1 MRAVLVGEQSPLVLE
16 EQRRIAEAK
25 AQEVEAARV
34 IMEAERSTAEQR
46 AQEAEAALQL
56 ARVQAQALVAEE
68 ARLREEKC
76 VPSCSPVLLLL
87 SLLLSLLLLLLL
99 LLPCVAVAVAV
110 TSLHRTCDALKHHD
124 V

>member
-56 ARVQAQALVAEE
+56 ARVQAQAPALGT
-68 ARLREEKC
+68 LGT
-76 VPSCSPVLLLL
+76 PLG
-87 SLLLSLLLLLLL
+87 
-99 LLPCVAVAVAV
+99 
-110 TSLHRTCDALKHHD
+110 RTIGPGRR
-124 V
+124 